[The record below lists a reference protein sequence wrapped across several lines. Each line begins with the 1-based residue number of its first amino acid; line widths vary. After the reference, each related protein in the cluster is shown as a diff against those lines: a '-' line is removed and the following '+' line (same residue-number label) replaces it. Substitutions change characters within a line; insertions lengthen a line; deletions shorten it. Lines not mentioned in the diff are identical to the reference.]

1 MIDIVNKRA
10 NEQPDKIFIYYN
22 NASITYQ
29 EFNYMVL
36 NLIDYMNEI
45 DGHYIGIQINH
56 KIKLLVLIIA
66 INRLKKIPVL
76 YPDIPNTKDYIKATN
91 IPIAFTDTNIIISK
105 KQNSNSR
112 NFDYDKNA
120 TQLVMFTSGTTGRP
134 KACELTYH
142 NIYESACMW
151 DKIIN
156 FDSNDIYLNHM
167 SLTHVSGICV
177 FYRAL
182 YLDFMMVVD
191 NFDLKNYI
199 ENIKE
204 YKITLISMVPSMLQ
218 MIMDTKSNL
227 QVLKKMKAIIIGGSP
242 INNNLARSIKKYKLP
257 VYMSYGMTESSSGVA
272 GYWINNSSIYK
283 MHPGV
288 NISVDKTKFSIE
300 SPTIMKKYMYG
311 KDTNNIIESPDI
323 CTIYKD
329 GFFQIEGR
337 GDKTA
342 ISGGE
347 NISIPYIKKH
357 IEEYPEIKKCILEIV
372 QDRQWGEIL
381 HANIQ
386 CNKKITLEI
395 LLDKLKK
402 DLPKYMIPKKITIQ

>member
-1 MIDIVNKRA
+1 MIDIINKRTD
-10 NEQPDKIFIYYN
+10 EQPGKKFIHYKN
-22 NASITYQ
+22 VSITYQ
-29 EFNYMVL
+29 EFNYMIL
-36 NLIDYMNEI
+36 NLMDQINEI
-45 DGHYIGIQINH
+45 DGNYIGIQINH
-56 KIKLLVLIIA
+56 KIIFLVLIVA

-76 YPDIPNTKDYIKATN
+76 YPDTPNIKDYIKATN
-91 IPIAFTDTNIIISK
+91 IPITFTDTNIIISK

-120 TQLVMFTSGTTGRP
+120 TQLVIFTSGTSGRP
-134 KACELTYH
+134 KACELTYR
-142 NIYESACMW
+142 NIYESAYMW

-156 FDSNDIYLNHM
+156 SNSNDIYLNHM
-167 SLTHVSGICV
+167 PLTHVSGICI

-182 YLDFMMVVD
+182 YLNFMMVID

-199 ENIKE
+199 ANIKE

-218 MIMDTKSNL
+218 MIVDTKNTL
-227 QVLKKMKAIIIGGSP
+227 QVLKKMKAIIIGGST
-242 INNNLARSIKKYKLP
+242 INEKLVNSINQYKLP
-257 VYMSYGMTESSSGVA
+257 IYMSYGMTESSSGIA
-272 GYWINNSSIYK
+272 GYWVNDDSMYK
-283 MHPGV
+283 PHPGV
-288 NISVDKTKFSIE
+288 NIYVDKSKFIIQ
-300 SPTIMKKYMYG
+300 SPTIMKKYMYD
-311 KDTNNIIESPDI
+311 KDTNNTIESPDI

-329 GFFQIEGR
+329 GVFQIGGR
-337 GDKTA
+337 GDQTA

-357 IEEYPEIKKCILEIV
+357 IEEYPEIKKCILKIV
-372 QDRQWGEIL
+372 QDRQWGDIL
-381 HANIQ
+381 HASIQ

>member
-1 MIDIVNKRA
+1 MIDIINKRA
-10 NEQPDKIFIYYN
+10 NEQPDKNFIYYN

-36 NLIDYMNEI
+36 NLLDCMNEI
-45 DGHYIGIQINH
+45 DEHYIGIQINH
-56 KIKLLVLIIA
+56 KIKLLVLIVA

-76 YPDIPNTKDYIKATN
+76 YPDIPNTKDYIKTTN
-91 IPIAFTDTNIIISK
+91 TPITFTDTNIIISK
-105 KQNSNSR
+105 KQNSNSQ

-120 TQLVMFTSGTTGRP
+120 TQLVMFTSGTSGRP
-134 KACELTYH
+134 KACELTYR
-142 NIYESACMW
+142 NIYESASMW
-151 DKIIN
+151 DKIIH

-167 SLTHVSGICV
+167 PLTHVSGICI

-182 YLDFMMVVD
+182 YLDFMMVID

-218 MIMDTKSNL
+218 MIMDTKSNM
-227 QVLKKMKAIIIGGSP
+227 QVFKKMKAVIIGGSP
-242 INNNLARSIKKYKLP
+242 MNNNLTRSIKKYRLP
-257 VYMSYGMTESSSGVA
+257 AYMSYGMTESCSGVA
-272 GYWINNSSIYK
+272 GYWINNSSMYK
-283 MHPGV
+283 AHPGV
-288 NISVDKTKFSIE
+288 NICVDKSKFIIQ

-311 KDTNNIIESPDI
+311 KDTNNMIESPDI
-323 CTIYKD
+323 YTIYKD
-329 GFFQIEGR
+329 GVFQIGGR
-337 GDKTA
+337 GNKTA

-381 HANIQ
+381 HASIQ

>member
-1 MIDIVNKRA
+1 MIDIINKRS
-10 NEQPDKIFIYYN
+10 NEHPEKIFIQHKD
-22 NASITYQ
+22 SFITYQ

-36 NLIDYMNEI
+36 NLMDKINGVNEN
-45 DGHYIGIQINH
+45 YIGIKINH
-56 KIKLLVLIIA
+56 KIKLLVLIVA

-76 YPDIPNTKDYIKATN
+76 YPDIPNTKDYIKTTN
-91 IPIAFTDTNIIISK
+91 VPIAFTNANIIISK
-105 KQNSNSR
+105 KQNSNSQ

-120 TQLVMFTSGTTGRP
+120 TQLVMFTSGTSGRP
-134 KACELTYH
+134 KACELTYR
-142 NIYESACMW
+142 NIYESAFMW
-151 DKIIN
+151 DQIIH

-167 SLTHVSGICV
+167 PLTHVSGICI

-199 ENIKE
+199 DNIKQYE
-204 YKITLISMVPSMLQ
+204 ITLISMVPSMLQ
-218 MIMDTKSNL
+218 MIIDTKKNL
-227 QVLKKMKAIIIGGSP
+227 PLLKKMKAIIIGGSP
-242 INNNLARSIKKYKLP
+242 INNNLISNINKYRLP
-257 VYMSYGMTESSSGVA
+257 VYMSYGMAESCSGIA
-272 GYWINNSSIYK
+272 GYWVNNDSMYK
-283 MHPGV
+283 AHPDV
-288 NISVDKTKFSIE
+288 NICVNKSKFSIQ
-300 SPTIMKKYMYG
+300 SPTIMKKYMHG
-311 KDTNNIIESPDI
+311 KNTANIIESTDI

-329 GFFQIEGR
+329 GFFQIGGR
-337 GDKTA
+337 DNQTA

-357 IEEYPEIKKCILEIV
+357 IEGYPEIKKCILEIV

-386 CNKKITLEI
+386 CNKKITPKT

-402 DLPKYMIPKKITIQ
+402 NLPKYMIPKKIIIQ

>member
-1 MIDIVNKRA
+1 MIDIINKRVD
-10 NEQPDKIFIYYN
+10 EQPDKIFIYYN

-29 EFNYMVL
+29 EFNYMVF
-36 NLIDYMNEI
+36 NLLDRMNEI
-45 DGHYIGIQINH
+45 DEHYIGIQINH
-56 KIKLLVLIIA
+56 KIKLLVLIVA

-76 YPDIPNTKDYIKATN
+76 YPYIPNTKDYIKTTN
-91 IPIAFTDTNIIISK
+91 VPIAFTDTDIIISK
-105 KQNSNSR
+105 KQNSNSQ
-112 NFDYDKNA
+112 NFDYDKNG
-120 TQLVMFTSGTTGRP
+120 TQLVMFTSGTSGRP
-134 KACELTYH
+134 KACELTYR
-142 NIYESACMW
+142 NIYESASMW

-167 SLTHVSGICV
+167 PLTHVSGICV

-182 YLDFMMVVD
+182 YLDFMMVID

-218 MIMDTKSNL
+218 MIVDTTSNR

-242 INNNLARSIKKYKLP
+242 MNNNLTRSIKKYKLP
-257 VYMSYGMTESSSGVA
+257 AYMSYGMTESCSGVA
-272 GYWINNSSIYK
+272 GYWINNSSMYK
-283 MHPGV
+283 AHPGV
-288 NISVDKTKFSIE
+288 NICVDKSKFSIE

-329 GFFQIEGR
+329 GFFQIGGR

-381 HANIQ
+381 HASIQ

-395 LLDKLKK
+395 LLNKLKK

>member
-1 MIDIVNKRA
+1 MIDIINKRS
-10 NEQPDKIFIYYN
+10 NEHPGKIFIQYKN
-22 NASITYQ
+22 SSITYQ
-29 EFNYMVL
+29 EFNYMIL
-36 NLIDYMNEI
+36 NLMEGLNGINEN
-45 DGHYIGIQINH
+45 YIGIQINH

-76 YPDIPNTKDYIKATN
+76 YPNTPNIKDYIKTTN
-91 IPIAFTDTNIIISK
+91 ISITFRDQNITISK
-105 KQNSNSR
+105 KKNASSQNLN
-112 NFDYDKNA
+112 YDKNA
-120 TQLVMFTSGTTGRP
+120 TQLVIFTSGTSGRP
-134 KACELTYH
+134 KACELTYR

-156 FDSNDIYLNHM
+156 SNSNDTYLNHM
-167 SLTHVSGICV
+167 PLTHVSGICV

-182 YLDFMMVVD
+182 YLDFMMVIN

-199 ENIKE
+199 DNIEK

-218 MIMDTKSNL
+218 MIMDTKKNL
-227 QVLKKMKAIIIGGSP
+227 QVFKKMKAIIIGGSP
-242 INNNLARSIKKYKLP
+242 INNNLISSIKKYKLP
-257 VYMSYGMTESSSGVA
+257 AYMSYGMTESCSGVA
-272 GYWINNSSIYK
+272 GYWINNSSMYK
-283 MHPGV
+283 THPGV
-288 NISVDKTKFSIE
+288 NICVDKTKFSIE

-347 NISIPYIKKH
+347 NISISYIKKH
-357 IEEYPEIKKCILEIV
+357 IEEYPEIKKCMLEIV

-395 LLDKLKK
+395 LLEKLKK